1 MSIRHGGV
9 FLFDTLPAQ
18 IGAVFAV
25 SVCLFAFLKGD
36 EPERIGAGAYLLGW
50 FASLLVQT
58 DGELYD
64 MQWAM
69 FALDFIMLVIFGA
82 LAWKAQRAWPIWA
95 CALQL
100 LAVMSH
106 LMILVDLRTPV
117 ASFYTV
123 LNIASYGILLALAIG
138 TFWAWQERRAAGLE

>member
-1 MSIRHGGV
+1 M
-9 FLFDTLPAQ
+9 FDTLPAQ
-18 IGAVFAV
+18 IGAVFTVA
-25 SVCLFAFLKGD
+25 VCLFAFLKGD

-58 DGELYD
+58 DGDLYAV
-64 MQWAM
+64 QWAM
-69 FALDFIMLVIFGA
+69 FALDTVMLVILGA
-82 LAWKAQRAWPIWA
+82 LAWRSRRSWPIWA

-100 LAVMSH
+100 LAVTSH
-106 LMILVDLRTPV
+106 IMAMIDLRPPI